1 MKTTC
6 VKEIDITRVYGGG
19 RTQIPV
25 EIRRELN
32 IKDGDKIKWVKID
45 GNYVIKKI

>member
-1 MKTTC
+1 MNTTD
-6 VKEIDITRVYGGG
+6 VKEIYITKVYGGG
-19 RTQIPV
+19 RTQIPS
-25 EIRRELN
+25 EIRKELS